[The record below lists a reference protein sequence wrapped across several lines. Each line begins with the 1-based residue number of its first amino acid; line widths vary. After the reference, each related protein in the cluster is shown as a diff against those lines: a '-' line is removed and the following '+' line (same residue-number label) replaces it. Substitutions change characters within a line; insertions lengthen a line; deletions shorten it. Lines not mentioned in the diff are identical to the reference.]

1 MPFALKLRIVVVA
14 VLGLAPVLAAAG
26 VGYYHLWHRGWAFY
40 AWGGTAV
47 CFATAYG
54 LAWYWTRRGSL
65 AAVLPPTGA
74 ESAPGY
80 WTDRDREAW
89 KLVEAHAAAA
99 DKLTP
104 DQMQDADRYSA
115 EAQKLALQIAQL
127 YAPGTAHPFGHLTL
141 PEILTCGELVAHDL
155 AELVE
160 KYIPGSHMLVVNDWA
175 RAGKTLD
182 QATTWYP
189 RLRNAYWALS
199 AVIDPI
205 HTGMQVLG
213 TKAGLAPMF
222 QRAQQNVM
230 VWFHTAYVHKLGR
243 YLIELN
249 SGRLKVGAKRYLEL
263 MAQHVEPV
271 ADVGWVESSRPAETP
286 GEEDGGS
293 RSSTRPKEAPPVTLA
308 VVGPVKA
315 GKSSLVNAMLGEQ
328 LAATD
333 VLPLTPGATK
343 YTLREPGQPLFTLVD
358 TAGYGNDG
366 PTDADLAAALEAAS
380 HADLLILATP
390 ANSAA
395 RRPEVEFLGKL
406 KAAFAARP
414 HLRMPPTLLALT
426 KADLLSPKAEWS
438 PPYDWKAGTRPKE
451 ATMRDAVAAAR
462 EQFGALAGE
471 AVPVCGS
478 PGREWGVRDDLLAT
492 VAGQLG
498 EARGV
503 GLLRALHAEA
513 AADKWKRAGGQLLNA
528 GKALFGAWLESNL
541 KK

>member
-1 MPFALKLRIVVVA
+1 MPFALKLKLA
-14 VLGLAPVLAAAG
+14 VILVLALAPVLVVAG
-26 VGYYHLWHRGWAFY
+26 VGYVHLWERGWAFF

-47 CFATAYG
+47 CFAFAYALG
-54 LAWYWTRRGSL
+54 WYWTRRGSMKS
-65 AAVLPPTGA
+65 ALPPTGP
-74 ESAPGY
+74 ETAPGY

-89 KLVEAHAAAA
+89 KLVEAHAAGA
-99 DKLTP
+99 DALTP
-104 DQMQDADRYSA
+104 DQMKDADRYSA

-127 YAPGTAHPFGHLTL
+127 YAPGTKDPFGHLTL

-155 AELVE
+155 TELVE
-160 KYIPGSHMLVVNDWA
+160 KYIPGSHMLVVNDWV
-175 RAGKTLD
+175 RTGKTLD
-182 QATTWYP
+182 QAATWYP

-199 AVIDPI
+199 AFIDPI
-205 HTGMQVLG
+205 HTGVQVLS

-222 QRAQQNVM
+222 ARAQQNVM

-249 SGRLKVGAKRYLEL
+249 SGRLRVGAKRYLEL
-263 MAQHVEPV
+263 MAQHAEPV
-271 ADVGWVESSRPAETP
+271 PDPVPRGEGSKPVDPKPPES
-286 GEEDGGS
+286 
-293 RSSTRPKEAPPVTLA
+293 PPVTLA

-315 GKSSLVNAMLGEQ
+315 GKSSLVNALLGEQ

-343 YTLREPGQPLFTLVD
+343 YTLEEPGRPKFTLVD
-358 TAGYGNDG
+358 TAGYGNEG
-366 PTDADLAAALEAAS
+366 PTDADLAAALDAAS

-395 RRPEVEFLGKL
+395 RKPEVEFLGKL

-426 KADLLSPKAEWS
+426 KADLLSPKAEWN
-438 PPYDWKAGTRPKE
+438 PPYDWKTGTRPKE
-451 ATMRDAVAAAR
+451 VTMRDAVAAAR
-462 EQFGALAGE
+462 EQFGDTAGE

-492 VAGQLG
+492 VALQLG

-513 AADKWKRAGGQLLNA
+513 AADKWKRAGGQLFHA
-528 GKALFGAWLESNL
+528 GKALLGAWLESSL
-541 KK
+541 KKG